1 MRTEIKVPRFR
12 YARGMTLIEVLIA
25 AIVIAVGLL
34 GVAAMQVTALQGS
47 SNANFRARS
56 VDLASTLTDRIRANL
71 TALNTYATTD
81 PTGCDNPPNPI
92 CAMVPDGSAAAAS
105 DCTPDQMAVYDVWDV
120 SCKVENEYPPGS
132 TLTITCP
139 GGCPAL
145 QQMTI
150 DISWPTP
157 ELVNDVPVM
166 QTVSTQIIP
175 GAPISTPGGGA

>member
-1 MRTEIKVPRFR
+1 MRTEIKVLRFR

-56 VDLASTLTDRIRANL
+56 IDLASTLTDRIRANL

-81 PTGCDNPPNPI
+81 PNGCDNPPNPV
-92 CAMVPDGSAAAAS
+92 CAMVPDGSDTAAS

-132 TLTITCP
+132 ILTITCP

-166 QTVSTQIIP
+166 QTVSTQIVP